1 MEIICKSW
9 PLFFPLFISLSFF
22 SIKNTSTVVCYC
34 LPQLYFSFVLTF
46 PNIALKF
53 VLRACEVVWG
63 CSVPWEHLSLD
74 FRGQLIFVSK
84 ADPLNGEV
92 FC

>member
-1 MEIICKSW
+1 MVIPATAVW
-9 PLFFPLFISLSFF
+9 F
-22 SIKNTSTVVCYC
+22 SPMLHN
-34 LPQLYFSFVLTF
+34 YFSFVFTF
-46 PNIALKF
+46 PNIALKL

-74 FRGQLIFVSK
+74 FNGQLIFVSK